1 MEAALA
7 ALSFFPLR
15 EPVQQVRPF
24 GHGHINDTFLVRTTK
39 QNWLLQAVN
48 ITVFQQP
55 EIIERHLKIL
65 LPHDPSLFVPH
76 LLSKQGT
83 YHVTAQGKT
92 WRLQQFMESA
102 YAPEVCNDKQ
112 REEVVR
118 GIARFTK
125 SMQSLS
131 LSDFQP
137 TIPGFH
143 DLSARLAQYE
153 EAKKRDTHHRL
164 KDVKFMAGKLDK
176 WMGLEDQFKE
186 WVRKGL
192 PLRICHNDAKAANV
206 LLNQSDHSFARVIDL
221 DTVGPGYVIF
231 DFGDLLRS
239 MLPDVKENV
248 ADAHVKIDGKKAEQ
262 MQSLFIQECGD
273 SLTSVE
279 KDALMFGGLY
289 MTYLMALR
297 FFTDYLKG
305 DVYYNVNYATENLDR
320 AGNQCAVLEAML
332 NSYQK

>member
-1 MEAALA
+1 MEAAPA
-7 ALSFFPLR
+7 ALSFFPLK
-15 EPVQQVRPF
+15 EPVQWVKPF
-24 GHGHINDTFLVRTTK
+24 GHGHINETFQVKTVN
-39 QNWLLQAVN
+39 QSWLLQAVN
-48 ITVFQQP
+48 TAVFQQP

-83 YHVTAQGKT
+83 YHITFQSKV
-92 WRLQQFMESA
+92 WRLQKLMENA
-102 YAPEVCNDKQ
+102 YASELCNDKQ
-112 REEVVR
+112 REEVVK

-137 TIPGFH
+137 TIPEFH
-143 DLSARLAQYE
+143 NLSARLVQYE
-153 EAKKRDTHHRL
+153 EAKKRDVQQRL
-164 KDVKFMAGKLDK
+164 KDANLIAKKLDK
-176 WMGLEDQFKE
+176 WMGLEDQFKA

-239 MLPDVKENV
+239 LLPDVKENA
-248 ADAHVKIDGKKAEQ
+248 ADAQVRIDGKKAEQ
-262 MQSLFIQECGD
+262 MQRLFIKECGD
-273 SLTSVE
+273 VLTTVE
-279 KDALMFGGLY
+279 KDALLFGGLY

-305 DVYYNVNYATENLDR
+305 DVYYQVRYATENLDR
-320 AGNQCAVLEAML
+320 ASNQCAVLEGMYSVFQ
-332 NSYQK
+332 N